1 MKIRLSRLA
10 PRWIILKVK
19 ETPDGVPHICEEEDG
34 IKRYG
39 LGLTFDCPLHRRIH
53 RITVFFENPLDG
65 LPPPHGVALWKRE
78 GESFE
83 TLTLSPP
90 PGVNCLD
97 CWIGF
102 INNGEVS

>member
-65 LPPPHGVALWKRE
+65 LPPPHVAI
-78 GESFE
+78 
-83 TLTLSPP
+83 SPP
-90 PGVNCLD
+90 NSALRTTLCPA
-97 CWIGF
+97 
-102 INNGEVS
+102 E